1 MISETILLAFSKRFG
16 AMSSANILL
25 ETSRAKTIST
35 PSLLTVFNSVP
46 IFGLTNAIVE
56 KKINNIKKSSLILGL
71 NKTFKNCR
79 SENPF

>member
-1 MISETILLAFSKRFG
+1 
-16 AMSSANILL
+16 MSSANILL

-56 KKINNIKKSSLILGL
+56 KRINNIKK
-71 NKTFKNCR
+71 
-79 SENPF
+79 EV

>member
-1 MISETILLAFSKRFG
+1 
-16 AMSSANILL
+16 MSSANILL

-56 KKINNIKKSSLILGL
+56 KRINNIKKSSLILGL
-71 NKTFKNCR
+71 KLEIFGLKN
-79 SENPF
+79 